1 MDATCSWQCKA
12 STTRNPDN
20 VTTTNQHEATTSK
33 SEDEKY
39 CVGDG
44 TDMYMQGFAVGV
56 KQF

>member
-12 STTRNPDN
+12 TTTRNPDN
-20 VTTTNQHEATTSK
+20 VTSTNQHEATTSK

-56 KQF
+56 K